1 MRVFL
6 FYFISCPFAIS
17 AKQIKVEVRCDQG
30 SYSGQLLVNDCDLL
44 QPLRMTSSDFEAVR
58 RRLSGGFNELI
69 SKPMPLQSLL
79 ALPTPVAQDADS
91 VHSAVLNLLRSEMNL
106 HLVQDGPT
114 EVMFAGCLRKGAAEE
129 KALLS
134 IKYDDSSASITLR
147 FNCDD
152 VVMSASLQEMLKKI
166 LCGMK

>member
-1 MRVFL
+1 MYHNV
-6 FYFISCPFAIS
+6 

-44 QPLRMTSSDFEAVR
+44 QPLRMTSSDFDGAR

-79 ALPTPVAQDADS
+79 ALPAPIPQDSDS
-91 VHSAVLNLLRSEMNL
+91 VHCAVSNLIRSEMNL
-106 HLVQDGPT
+106 HLVQGGPT
-114 EVMFAGCLRKGAAEE
+114 EVMFAGCFRKGATEE

-166 LCGMK
+166 LCGLK